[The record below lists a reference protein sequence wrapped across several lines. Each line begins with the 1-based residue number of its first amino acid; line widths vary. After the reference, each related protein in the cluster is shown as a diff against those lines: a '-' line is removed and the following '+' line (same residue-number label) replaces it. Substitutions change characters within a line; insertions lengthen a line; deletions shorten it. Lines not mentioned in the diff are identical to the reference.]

1 VTVDKVGNNIK
12 FLNTQLLMLL
22 LDTNTALTAPS
33 KGVKV
38 LHYTGIPL
46 PKNTAAIPDLRHA
59 TFAITVPYYDAKYI
73 RMQYK
78 TLTAVQILN
87 SVY

>member
-1 VTVDKVGNNIK
+1 VTVDKAGNNIK

-22 LDTNTALTAPS
+22 LDTNTAPTAPT

-38 LHYTGIPL
+38 LHYTGIPP
-46 PKNTAAIPDLRHA
+46 PKNTAAIPDFRHA
-59 TFAITVPYYDAKYI
+59 TFAITVSYYNAKYV

-87 SVY
+87 SAN